1 MTDNAEDLDK
11 LSKMNLFDLFQLLDN
26 EMVPQRSKL
35 HLAVWDG
42 VDNPLDVYL
51 AGQFDEW
58 QSRQS
63 KQNFPRDFVISLI
76 ALSPSKWLFVGAYD
90 SIHCEWVEKYKA
102 YRYQLKKR
110 KKLSELEGRLVV
122 YYTREGRQSYRNAET
137 CYKSLSVLEIRPEK
151 MRIADFPGYH
161 RVLLTKKQL
170 DIVMQEDNEAWKAA
184 LSGVA
189 GVYVIV
195 DRETGKLY
203 IGSATSEMG
212 IWGRWRE
219 YSATG
224 HGGNRE
230 LKKLLKAKGDDYA
243 ENFQYGILEIADTH
257 ATAEY
262 VLQRESRWKTLLM
275 TRTHG
280 YNVN

>member
-1 MTDNAEDLDK
+1 ME
-11 LSKMNLFDLFQLLDN
+11 LFDLLKLLDN
-26 EMVPQRSKL
+26 EIVPQRSKL
-35 HLAVWDG
+35 HLAVWNG

-58 QSRQS
+58 QSWQS
-63 KQNFPRDFVISLI
+63 KQNFPRNFVISLI
-76 ALSPSKWLFVGAYD
+76 ALSHNKWLFVGAYD
-90 SIHCEWVEKYKA
+90 SISCEWVEEYKV

-110 KKLSELEGRLVV
+110 NKLGELEGCLVV
-122 YYTREGRQSYRNAET
+122 NYKRKGRQSYRNAEN
-137 CYKSLSVLEIRPEK
+137 CYRSLSVLEIRPEK

-170 DIVMQEDNEAWKAA
+170 DIVVQEDNEAWKAA
-184 LSGVA
+184 LSVA

-212 IWGRWRE
+212 IWGRWCA

-230 LKKLLKAKGDDYA
+230 LRKLLEANGDGYV

-280 YNVN
+280 YNAN

>member
-1 MTDNAEDLDK
+1 
-11 LSKMNLFDLFQLLDN
+11 MN
-26 EMVPQRSKL
+26 
-35 HLAVWDG
+35 G
-42 VDNPLDVYL
+42 NPGKVN
-51 AGQFDEW
+51 
-58 QSRQS
+58 
-63 KQNFPRDFVISLI
+63 KTFPRDYVISLI

-90 SIHCEWVEKYKA
+90 SIHCEWVGEHKA

-110 KKLSELEGRLVV
+110 IKLGDLEGRLVV
-122 YYTREGRQSYRNAET
+122 YYKREGRQSYRNAET

-161 RVLLTKKQL
+161 RVLLSKKQL
-170 DIVMQEDNEAWKAA
+170 NIVVREDNKAWKAA

-195 DRETGKLY
+195 DRKTGKLY

-212 IWGRWRE
+212 IWGRWCA

-243 ENFQYGILEIADTH
+243 ENFQYGIPEIADTH

-275 TRTHG
+275 TRTYG
-280 YNVN
+280 YNAN

>member
-1 MTDNAEDLDK
+1 MTDNTKDLDR
-11 LSKMNLFDLFQLLDN
+11 LSKMNLFDLLQLLDN
-26 EMVPQRSKL
+26 EVVPQRSKL
-35 HLAVWDG
+35 HLSVWDG

-58 QSRQS
+58 QPWQR
-63 KQNFPRDFVISLI
+63 KQNFSRKFVISLI
-76 ALSPSKWLFVGAYD
+76 AISPSKWLFVGAYD
-90 SIHCEWVEKYKA
+90 SIRCEWVEEHNA
-102 YRYQLKKR
+102 YCYQLMKR
-110 KKLSELEGRLVV
+110 EKMSELEGRLVV
-122 YYTREGRQSYRNAET
+122 NYKREGRQSYRNAET
-137 CYKSLSVLEIRPEK
+137 CFNSLSVFEIRPKK
-151 MRIADFPGYH
+151 MRIADFPGYN

-170 DIVMQEDNEAWKAA
+170 DIVIQEYNEGWKAA

-203 IGSATSEMG
+203 IGSATSDIG

-224 HGGNRE
+224 HGGNLE
-230 LKKLLKAKGDDYA
+230 LRKLLAEKGDDYA
-243 ENFQYGILEIADTH
+243 KNFQYGILEIAGTH
-257 ATAEY
+257 ATAEN

-280 YNVN
+280 YNAN

>member
-1 MTDNAEDLDK
+1 MTDNVEDLDK
-11 LSKMNLFDLFQLLDN
+11 LSKMNLFDLIQLLDN
-26 EMVPQRSKL
+26 EIVPQRSKL
-35 HLAVWDG
+35 HLAVWNG

-58 QSRQS
+58 QSWQS

-76 ALSPSKWLFVGAYD
+76 ALSTNKWLFVGAYD
-90 SIHCEWVEKYKA
+90 SIHCEWVDEHKA

-110 KKLSELEGRLVV
+110 IKLGELEGRLVID
-122 YYTREGRQSYRNAET
+122 YTREGRQSYRNAET
-137 CYKSLSVLEIRPEK
+137 CYKSLSVLEIRSEK

-170 DIVMQEDNEAWKAA
+170 DIVIQEDNEAWKAA

-203 IGSATSEMG
+203 IGSASSEMG
-212 IWGRWRE
+212 IWGRWCE
-219 YSATG
+219 YAATG

-230 LKKLLKAKGDDYA
+230 LRKLLKAKGNDYA

-257 ATAEY
+257 ATTEY
-262 VLQRESRWKTLLM
+262 IFQRESRWKTLLM

-280 YNVN
+280 YNAN

>member
-1 MTDNAEDLDK
+1 
-11 LSKMNLFDLFQLLDN
+11 MNLFDLLQILDS
-26 EMVPQRSKL
+26 EIVPQRSKL
-35 HLAVWDG
+35 HLAVWNG
-42 VDNPLDVYL
+42 ADNPLDVYL

-58 QSRQS
+58 QSWQA
-63 KQNFPRDFVISLI
+63 KQNFRRDFVISLI

-90 SIHCEWVEKYKA
+90 SIDSDWVEENNA
-102 YRYQLKKR
+102 YHYQLKKR
-110 KKLSELEGRLVV
+110 KQLDELEGRLVV
-122 YYTREGRQSYRNAET
+122 YHKRKGRQSYRKAET
-137 CYKSLSVLEIRPEK
+137 CYKSLSVLEIRPER
-151 MRIADFPGYH
+151 MRVADFPGYH
-161 RVLLTKKQL
+161 WILLTKKQL
-170 DIVMQEDNEAWKAA
+170 DIVIQEGIEVWKAA

-195 DRETGKLY
+195 DRETGKHY

-212 IWGRWRE
+212 IWGRWHA
-219 YSATG
+219 YSTTG

-230 LKKLLKAKGDDYA
+230 LKKLLKENGDDYA

-257 ATAEY
+257 ATEEY

-280 YNVN
+280 YNAN